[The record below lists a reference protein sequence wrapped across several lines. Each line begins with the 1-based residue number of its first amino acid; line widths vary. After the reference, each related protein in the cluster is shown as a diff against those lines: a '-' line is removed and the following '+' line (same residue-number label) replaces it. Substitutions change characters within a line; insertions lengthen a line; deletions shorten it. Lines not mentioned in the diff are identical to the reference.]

1 MRTEL
6 HLDTKDI
13 AKIIANYFGADSKDV
28 SIFVQKEVS
37 GYGPMEH
44 EVSVVKATIQ
54 QKGDLDNYGH

>member
-13 AKIIANYFGADSKDV
+13 AKIIANYFGTDSKDV

-44 EVSVVKATIQ
+44 EVADVKAIIQ
-54 QKGDLDNYGH
+54 QEGDLCNYGH

>member
-1 MRTEL
+1 MKTEL

-13 AKIIANYFGADSKDV
+13 AQIIANYFNTDLKNV

-54 QKGDLDNYGH
+54 QEGDLRNYGH